1 MLRGTLAPLSL
12 AQDSSNAMFGI
23 AFEDESKI
31 ETSQISIALS
41 NDGGQTWKVQ
51 GATAADGTAGL
62 QRPSLALAA
71 GNVHLAFHH
80 GYDGYRYVAGK
91 ATDHPSNWKST
102 LIPTLPAYE

>member
-1 MLRGTLAPLSL
+1 MALIGDMLRGTLAPLSL

-31 ETSQISIALS
+31 DTAQISIALS

-51 GATAADGTAGL
+51 GATAADGTAAF

-80 GYDGYRYVAGK
+80 GLDGYRRR
-91 ATDHPSNWKST
+91 SNG
-102 LIPTLPAYE
+102 